1 MRNRLAIDIASK
13 IKNVTG
19 LILVDG
25 CRFFD
30 YEKYFEVLNN
40 FKKLIEAELL
50 SINIEEYVIIYVF
63 L

>member
-30 YEKYFEVLNN
+30 YGKYFEVPNN
-40 FKKLIEAELL
+40 FKKLIEAE
-50 SINIEEYVIIYVF
+50 
-63 L
+63 

>member
-25 CRFFD
+25 CIFFD
-30 YEKYFEVLNN
+30 YGKYFEVLNN
-40 FKKLIEAELL
+40 FKKLIEAE
-50 SINIEEYVIIYVF
+50 
-63 L
+63 

>member
-40 FKKLIEAELL
+40 FKKLIEKIFNRIKCKNVSATFG
-50 SINIEEYVIIYVF
+50 IR
-63 L
+63 